1 MAAYEFPYEKAL
13 RAGPPR
19 YDAFFLKK
27 HPPMDRGHRAKI
39 FAPFAALDGFEDTL
53 ETKNV
58 VYDPE
63 SALSEEEQAELN
75 RRLGILAEL
84 TRTGKNA
91 RRRRIRVTVSYFV
104 PCADRHNDAYRKGRG
119 SYRTL
124 CGIVWEVGEGSLLVG
139 EKRLLFG
146 AIRSLDSAVFDP
158 PSYDDPSCND
168 PSYDDTSYDD
178 RDADRRGSS
187 YA

>member
-1 MAAYEFPYEKAL
+1 MAAYKFPYEKAL

-27 HPPMDRGHRAKI
+27 HPPMERGHIAKI

-58 VYDPE
+58 AYDPE

-84 TRTGKNA
+84 TRSGKNA
-91 RRRRIRVTVSYFV
+91 RRLRIRVTASYFV
-104 PCADRHNDAYRKGRG
+104 PCADRHNDAFREGRG

-124 CGIVWEVGEGSLLVG
+124 TGIVWEVGQGSLLVG

-146 AIRSLDSAVFDP
+146 AIRSLDSAVFE
-158 PSYDDPSCND
+158 
-168 PSYDDTSYDD
+168 TSAYNAAAFDGRGTD
-178 RDADRRGSS
+178 RIGGAH
-187 YA
+187 A